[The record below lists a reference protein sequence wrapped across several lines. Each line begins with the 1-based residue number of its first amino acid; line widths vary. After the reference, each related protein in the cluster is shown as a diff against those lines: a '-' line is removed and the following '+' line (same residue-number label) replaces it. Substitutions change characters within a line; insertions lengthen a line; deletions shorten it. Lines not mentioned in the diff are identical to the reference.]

1 MKLKSRI
8 PLIFILLINLINF
21 YFIIDLSKYHEMISY
36 VENEGER
43 ITSLKETVS
52 IFMFTSLINLLFV
65 SIVFMK
71 SMIFSKK
78 ETKQY

>member
-1 MKLKSRI
+1 
-8 PLIFILLINLINF
+8 
-21 YFIIDLSKYHEMISY
+21 MISY